1 MNISVKYII
10 LAIISV
16 DSLILLLVKENC
28 GPIIYSLMIES
39 LSMQV
44 FSLLCSIDSKFSR
57 VITNMFNINLMKMKV
72 GAFFVILISFY
83 LIFLARQGITFQNPI
98 RGCV

>member
-1 MNISVKYII
+1 MKSNAKYII

-28 GPIIYSLMIES
+28 GPIVYSLMIES
-39 LSMQV
+39 ILMQA
-44 FSLLCSIDSKFSR
+44 FSLLFSIDSKLSR
-57 VITNMFNINLMKMKV
+57 AVTNILNINLMKIKV

-83 LIFLARQGITFQNPI
+83 LIFLARQGIAFQNPI
-98 RGCV
+98 RECT